1 VRICDTCGPKKGAPQ
16 RSQVRRVA
24 RCDWCKKVM
33 PTVDPEVYGI
43 KEAKVHELGAGDVVL
58 PTLQR

>member
-1 VRICDTCGPKKGAPQ
+1 MRICDTCGPKFGHPV
-16 RSQVRRVA
+16 RSQKRKVD
-24 RCDWCKKVM
+24 RCDWCKAVM

-43 KEAKVHELGAGDVVL
+43 KGAKVHELGAGDVVL